1 MGQSPPACHSTLPS
15 ASRAR
20 LNQTCLSLSFADGS
34 QCGDHFELFGA
45 WTRIALLPVVHGLGT
60 HAHQLAVIRSGQT
73 EATPLR
79 LEALGDEA
87 ERLETGCGRW
97 WPIKC
102 GAPKERHLTF
112 KSGHLTPQCCDMP
125 AMLCG
130 GFLDRLNF

>member
-34 QCGDHFELFGA
+34 QCGDPLELFRA
-45 WTRIALLPVVHGLGT
+45 WTRISLLPVVHGLGT
-60 HAHQLAVIRSGQT
+60 HAHQLAVVGGGQT
-73 EATPLR
+73 EAAPMG

-87 ERLETGCGRW
+87 QFLRAGRRGRLLS
-97 WPIKC
+97 IKC

-112 KSGHLTPQCCDMP
+112 KSGHLTPQSSNMP
-125 AMLCG
+125 AMLC
-130 GFLDRLNF
+130 R